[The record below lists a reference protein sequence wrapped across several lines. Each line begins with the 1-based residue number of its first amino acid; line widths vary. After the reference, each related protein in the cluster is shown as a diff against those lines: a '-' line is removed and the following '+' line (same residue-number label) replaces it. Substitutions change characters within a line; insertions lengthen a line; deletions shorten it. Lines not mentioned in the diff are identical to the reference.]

1 MYTMWEKTKQKE
13 FHVLAFP
20 GNECRTD
27 YFQTSY
33 FIVDEAVCELGL
45 PPDPFMAKAR
55 PVPPQLPYRDAKKS
69 K

>member
-1 MYTMWEKTKQKE
+1 M
-13 FHVLAFP
+13 AFP